1 MNDKDELKTISFRSG
16 TKQEIV
22 EYLRRKVKG
31 ILGEEIMNSCFGN
44 EEDKFLPIFK
54 IGDLYEDINAPF
66 ETQIDEKIKGG
77 FPIVRIVMWEITT
90 MPNCKPGRRYESF
103 LVTDAS
109 EISEKNQLK
118 MDEENYKEKFMMWL
132 DDAFTPGSK
141 LAIKFKQLSGI
152 KK

>member
-22 EYLRRKVKG
+22 EYLRRKVRG
-31 ILGEEIMNSCFGN
+31 VFGEEMNLCFGN
-44 EEDKFLPIFK
+44 GEDKSPPILK
-54 IGDLYEDINAPF
+54 TGDLYEDINAPF
-66 ETQIDEKIKGG
+66 ETQIDEKTRAG

-103 LVTDAS
+103 FVVDAS
-109 EISEKNQLK
+109 EISEKNRLK

-132 DDAFTPGSK
+132 NDAFTSESK
-141 LAIKFKQLSGI
+141 LAIKFKQLGGI